1 MRGLRYW
8 HHNSYNFKTKEFHV
22 FFNLI
27 KIQFASLKVEV
38 YWKVT
43 HLQSFIF
50 IYKKKTELPNSR
62 KKDFC
67 AQAQVHFQLL
77 WHALYRVERIIIVIL
92 IFTLFYF
99 TCKCQY
105 EVRHIWNLYSQIN
118 RYILTAMR
126 MLAF

>member
-27 KIQFASLKVEV
+27 KIQFASLKFTEKLLICNLLFL
-38 YWKVT
+38 Y
-43 HLQSFIF
+43 I
-50 IYKKKTELPNSR
+50 KKKTELPNSR

-77 WHALYRVERIIIVIL
+77 
-92 IFTLFYF
+92 
-99 TCKCQY
+99 
-105 EVRHIWNLYSQIN
+105 
-118 RYILTAMR
+118 
-126 MLAF
+126 